1 MKKLIFILSAFLIL
15 VSITSCRQNDQIAD
29 EYRNNLNLKSELEQK
44 ETFKNL
50 DTDSKIRIWKSK
62 LEQIKTKDISSEQKN
77 LINNISNEVSK
88 MTNADYDGIKLF
100 EYAIEMAKITPED
113 EFIRMFSV
121 IGDYNRNN
129 NLYNNSTSKLTEGK
143 LVKDLENY
151 LTNLKTSKIK
161 FLNASKNNSS
171 QRIAAKDCNCRWT
184 CLFYSSVTNDNC
196 NKTNS
201 GCGFLWT
208 QECTAVV

>member
-1 MKKLIFILSAFLIL
+1 M
-15 VSITSCRQNDQIAD
+15 
-29 EYRNNLNLKSELEQK
+29 NLKSELEQK

-129 NLYNNSTSKLTEGK
+129 NLYNDTYKSKL
-143 LVKDLENY
+143 V
-151 LTNLKTSKIK
+151 
-161 FLNASKNNSS
+161 
-171 QRIAAKDCNCRWT
+171 
-184 CLFYSSVTNDNC
+184 
-196 NKTNS
+196 
-201 GCGFLWT
+201 
-208 QECTAVV
+208 

>member
-1 MKKLIFILSAFLIL
+1 MKKLIFILSAFTIL
-15 VSITSCRQNDQIAD
+15 LSIISCRQNDQIAD
-29 EYRNNLNLKSELEQK
+29 DYRNNLNLKSELEQK

-62 LEQIKTKDISSEQKN
+62 LEQIKSKDISSEQKV
-77 LINNISNEVSK
+77 LINNISTEISK
-88 MTNADYDGIKLF
+88 MTNVDYDGIKLF
-100 EYAIEMAKITPED
+100 EYAVEMAKITPED

-121 IGDYNRNN
+121 IGDYNRND
-129 NLYNNSTSKLTEGK
+129 NLYNGVYKSKLAEGK

-151 LTNLKTSKIK
+151 LTSLKTSKIK
-161 FLNASKNNSS
+161 FFRTTKNTS
-171 QRIAAKDCNCRWT
+171 QRIARKDCNCRWT
-184 CLFYSSVTNDNC
+184 CLFYSSETNTNC
-196 NKTNS
+196 NSTVS

>member
-77 LINNISNEVSK
+77 LIKNGNPNLFANLAEKYGWEV
-88 MTNADYDGIKLF
+88 
-100 EYAIEMAKITPED
+100 EPEP
-113 EFIRMFSV
+113 V
-121 IGDYNRNN
+121 TV
-129 NLYNNSTSKLTEGK
+129 STTEDKPKKKGK
-143 LVKDLENY
+143 K
-151 LTNLKTSKIK
+151 K
-161 FLNASKNNSS
+161 
-171 QRIAAKDCNCRWT
+171 
-184 CLFYSSVTNDNC
+184 
-196 NKTNS
+196 
-201 GCGFLWT
+201 
-208 QECTAVV
+208 

>member
-129 NLYNNSTSKLTEGK
+129 NLYNESKLTEGK

-171 QRIAAKDCNCRWT
+171 QRIAAKDCV
-184 CLFYSSVTNDNC
+184 F
-196 NKTNS
+196 K
-201 GCGFLWT
+201 
-208 QECTAVV
+208 